1 MPSPQIAEGDAF
13 VASVWQ
19 RIRDRLQ
26 LNLRGSGGLE
36 MAQAVSAAELASLQ
50 AILDEEI
57 PKLRR
62 LAAPLDY
69 ANMVRE
75 GYNQTIG

>member
-1 MPSPQIAEGDAF
+1 
-13 VASVWQ
+13 
-19 RIRDRLQ
+19 
-26 LNLRGSGGLE
+26 